1 MESGWDG
8 MDGAHSRRL
17 SISVPTAPR
26 LRRGGAGGRRGRGLA
41 AGRTRTPRARLCHGP
56 RPAFGEGTALPL
68 RPART
73 APTWP
78 FQAPPAGRAA
88 PHVLPRSGL
97 GHCSW
102 PGRSS
107 GEGARRPRAR
117 QRHTRARTTRAATTR
132 DAGANPIFRGVP
144 RGKFP
149 ALRGYRSSHHR
160 FTCPGFCD
168 YKRL

>member
-1 MESGWDG
+1 MRS
-8 MDGAHSRRL
+8 
-17 SISVPTAPR
+17 
-26 LRRGGAGGRRGRGLA
+26 GRRASASRPETLSHGVGMGRDGRRAQPQAVDLSADRSPA
-41 AGRTRTPRARLCHGP
+41 ATPRARLCHGP

-97 GHCSW
+97 GRCSW

-117 QRHTRARTTRAATTR
+117 QRHTRAD
-132 DAGANPIFRGVP
+132 DACGHHAGRGGTP
-144 RGKFP
+144 RPLGRPAGKVSCPSRLPF
-149 ALRGYRSSHHR
+149 LSSSLHMPR
-160 FTCPGFCD
+160 V
-168 YKRL
+168 L

>member
-8 MDGAHSRRL
+8 MDGPDGAHRRRL

-73 APTWP
+73 VPTWP
-78 FQAPPAGRAA
+78 FRAPPAGRAA

-97 GHCSW
+97 GRCSW

-107 GEGARRPRAR
+107 GEERDVPERGSV
-117 QRHTRARTTRAATTR
+117 TRARTTRAATTR
-132 DAGANPIFRGVP
+132 DAGAHPVFPGVL
-144 RGKFP
+144 RGKV
-149 ALRGYRSSHHR
+149 S
-160 FTCPGFCD
+160 CPS
-168 YKRL
+168 RLPFLSPSLHTPGVL

>member
-1 MESGWDG
+1 MESGWDAL
-8 MDGAHSRRL
+8 DGAHRRRL

-26 LRRGGAGGRRGRGLA
+26 LRQGGAGGRRGRGLP

-97 GHCSW
+97 GRCSW

-107 GEGARRPRAR
+107 GEGARCPRAR
-117 QRHTRARTTRAATTR
+117 QRHTRAD
-132 DAGANPIFRGVP
+132 DACGHHAGRGGKP
-144 RGKFP
+144 RLPGRPAGKV
-149 ALRGYRSSHHR
+149 S
-160 FTCPGFCD
+160 CPS
-168 YKRL
+168 RLPFLSPSLHMPRVL